1 MLKYLLISRKNPIT
15 KEYAYH
21 ASAIPVTP
29 IHMDEL
35 AQDISDNCTATVHD
49 VKVVISALEEA
60 IYKALR
66 NGKSVR
72 LGDLGSFHARIA
84 SKSAATEEDFKQ
96 ENLLGVKVRFTPSS
110 KMRYELSLKNP
121 KMELQRQ

>member
-1 MLKYLLISRKNPIT
+1 MLKYFLISRKNPIT
-15 KEYAYH
+15 KEYAFH
-21 ASAIPVTP
+21 ASATPVTP
-29 IHMDEL
+29 IRMNEL

-49 VKVVISALEEA
+49 VKVVISALEES

-66 NGKSVR
+66 SGKSVR

-84 SKSAATEEDFKQ
+84 SKSAATEEDFKE